1 MSINK
6 HILILIP
13 LSLAAFTHLWNPAE
27 FPSFHVDEGVY
38 IRRAL
43 HILNGLGPLDPD
55 SRFDHPQSS
64 MTAYDHP
71 FFGQIFLAAIF
82 KLIDFPQSQGTSSGL
97 VSIDGLFA
105 VPRLIMGIMAVID
118 TFLIYLIG
126 NRRFNPTVGLFS
138 SLLFAVMPSTWF
150 TRRVVL
156 DSIML
161 PFVLTSI
168 FLALETRVHS
178 KYFNAILLLSG
189 ISLGLAIFTKI
200 PSFTMIPL
208 MLYLVFERSSKK
220 AILSKSGFKTI
231 TLFMLPVVAIPLIWP
246 AYAFVSGDL
255 NQWLDGVFWQATE
268 RQTEDKTLFDV
279 SISFLKTDPVLL
291 ILGTV
296 GVAYLAIRRE
306 FIGIFWMLPYFF
318 MLYLVG
324 WVNHFHL
331 IIIIP
336 IWCISIAKM
345 IYDMP
350 SILRIKRSNIIISSI
365 VIAGVVLFGV
375 ISTSILVSTNLSYV
389 QLKTAS
395 YISNE
400 IAFKDTNSSGD
411 KKKFG
416 TPFDINNSRA
426 KITVI
431 SEPIY
436 SWVYKY
442 VFENPYTFSH
452 VRDTQPLKTEKII
465 LLIDPVYKRVVSK
478 SEGENQTQAARL
490 SSIYN
495 NTDVAALFS
504 KLPANYSKKIY
515 PFTGIDSADS
525 GLTTSEI
532 RKNY

>member
-13 LSLAAFTHLWNPAE
+13 LVLTSFTHLWNPAE
-27 FPSFHVDEGVY
+27 FPSFHIDEGVY

-43 HILNGLGPLDPD
+43 HTLNGLGPLDPD

-64 MTAYDHP
+64 TSAYDHP

-82 KLIDFPQSQGTSSGL
+82 KIINFPQSLSTTSGS
-97 VSIDGLFA
+97 VSMDGLFA
-105 VPRLIMGIMAVID
+105 VPRLIMGIIAVID
-118 TFLIYLIG
+118 TFLIYKIG
-126 NRRFNPTVGLFS
+126 ERRFNPYVGLFS

-168 FLALETRVHS
+168 FLALEARVYLRH
-178 KYFNAILLLSG
+178 FNTMSFLSG
-189 ISLGLAIFTKI
+189 ISLGFAIFTKI

-208 MLYLVFERSSKK
+208 ILFLIYQGSGIK
-220 AILSKSGFKTI
+220 AILSKRGFKTI
-231 TLFMLPVVAIPLIWP
+231 ALFMLPVVAIPLIWP
-246 AYAFVSGDL
+246 AYAFLSGDL

-279 SISFLKTDPVLL
+279 SISFLKSDPVLL

-296 GVAYLAIRRE
+296 GVAYLTIRRE
-306 FIGIFWMLPYFF
+306 FIGIFWIIPYFL

-336 IWCISIAKM
+336 IFCISIAKM

-350 SILRIKRSNIIISSI
+350 SIMRFKRGNIMISST
-365 VIAGVVLFGV
+365 VIAAIVLFGI
-375 ISTSILVSTNLSYV
+375 ISTSILISTNLSYV

-395 YISNE
+395 YITNAIVSN
-400 IAFKDTNSSGD
+400 DSNSSGD
-411 KKKFG
+411 KNKDR
-416 TPFDINNSRA
+416 TSFDTNNTRA

-431 SEPIY
+431 SGPIY
-436 SWVYKY
+436 SWIYKY
-442 VFENPYTFSH
+442 VFDNHYTFSH

-465 LLIDPVYKRVVSK
+465 LLIDPLYKRVVSK
-478 SEGENQTQAARL
+478 NESENQTQAARL

-495 NTDVAALFS
+495 NTDVAALFG